1 MPKNT
6 HFEAYR
12 KGDIS
17 GIKFF
22 NNKSVFLLLLAHYFK
37 LISMKFKALILALS
51 LVSATSFA
59 QEKVKY
65 TKEEKKEMNQY
76 LFNEGFNT
84 ASQKKVS
91 TIILKDNNEHQGYAK
106 SWVKQK
112 GQILS
117 ITIDDAETGKTM
129 KFDAKDIAEM
139 YLYATETEKSMKAGK
154 FISNMRNY
162 STKKYSK
169 SVTDDAIPFENQTVS
184 LKNKKESKT
193 FLMQVINPEFN
204 EKITVYHDPFAKETA
219 GFGFAGAPSF
229 GGGVIKSYYIRKGDK
244 VIWLHKDDF
253 EDNYDFLFGD
263 NAAFMKAYPKNSV
276 EWDNFSFL
284 VYKYTDMNEA

>member
-1 MPKNT
+1 MKLK
-6 HFEAYR
+6 A
-12 KGDIS
+12 
-17 GIKFF
+17 
-22 NNKSVFLLLLAHYFK
+22 LLLASCF
-37 LISMKFKALILALS
+37 
-51 LVSATSFA
+51 VSVTTFA
-59 QEKVKY
+59 QKVKY
-65 TKEEKKEMNQY
+65 SKEEKKEMNQY

-84 ASQKKVS
+84 ASQKKIS

-117 ITIDDAETGKTM
+117 ITIEDVDTGKAI

-139 YLYATETEKSMKAGK
+139 YLYATETEKSVKAAK

-162 STKKYSK
+162 STKKYGK
-169 SVTDDAIPFENQTVS
+169 STTDDAIPFENQTVS
-184 LKNKKESKT
+184 LKNKKESKS

-204 EKITVYHDPFAKETA
+204 DKISIYYDPFAKETA
-219 GFGFAGAPSF
+219 SFGFAGAPAF
-229 GGGVIKSYYIRKGDK
+229 GGGVIKSYYVRKGDK
-244 VIWLHKDDF
+244 VMWLHKDDF

-263 NAAFMKAYPKNSV
+263 NAEFTKKYPKDSV

-284 VYKYTDMNEA
+284 VYKYTEMSNG